1 MEELLQRFIA
11 YIIDV
16 ASGKERTTAE
26 VHGNAEFAIF
36 KNGVTL

>member
-1 MEELLQRFIA
+1 LNHKAEHKKTHGRA
-11 YIIDV
+11 
-16 ASGKERTTAE
+16 GKERTTAE